1 MLRRRLRDRPVR
13 RRHRDQRGTPLCGGR
28 LELPGL
34 QGRPGRRGAAGAL
47 PPRGRGARGARRAGG
62 GGRPRRLGLQARPPP
77 PAPPPGRSGRAGP
90 DPPAAGRAA
99 GESERVRLHFLLAR
113 RVPPVLSPVLREVFR
128 LLEAEGFEIDS
139 ATPEEVV
146 TRPDRLAARH
156 DLYVLKSHTE
166 LALSLAGVLHARGA
180 RVLNPYPSC
189 LATQNKIIASG
200 LLWAARVPAPDVWVT
215 GDLRLLRDVAAARPL
230 IIKPYLGHRGAGL
243 RLVRDPAELDALAP
257 LDGPVIVQ
265 EYVEGGGEDL
275 KVYVVGDYV
284 AAVRKPF
291 SPDSFTLP
299 GRPAPASPEVRD
311 IALRCRRAF
320 RRRLFGLEVG
330 ESPRGP
336 PGGGGDTGSVLNG
349 VASCPAP

>member
-1 MLRRRLRDRPVR
+1 M
-13 RRHRDQRGTPLCGGR
+13 
-28 LELPGL
+28 
-34 QGRPGRRGAAGAL
+34 
-47 PPRGRGARGARRAGG
+47 
-62 GGRPRRLGLQARPPP
+62 
-77 PAPPPGRSGRAGP
+77 
-90 DPPAAGRAA
+90 
-99 GESERVRLHFLLAR
+99 RLHFLLAR

-128 LLEAEGFEIDS
+128 LLAAEGFAIDS
-139 ATPEEVV
+139 ATSEEVV

-166 LALSLAGVLHARGA
+166 LALSLAGVLHGRGA
-180 RVLNPYPSC
+180 RLLNPYPSC

-215 GDLRLLRDVAAARPL
+215 GDLRLLRDVVAARPL
-230 IIKPYLGHRGAGL
+230 IIKPYLGHRGAGV

-257 LDGPVIVQ
+257 LDAPVIVQ

-299 GRPAPASPEVRD
+299 GRPAPVSPEVRD
-311 IALRCRRAF
+311 IALRCGRVF
-320 RRRLFGLEVG
+320 GLGLFGLDVV

-336 PGGGGDTGSVLNG
+336 WVVDVNTFPGYKGVPDAASRIAQYIGAAAVRAARGEPVVAAAPPVPTVPGSALKVLLN
-349 VASCPAP
+349 ALSTTPATREELNQIRKLLDELKERRERA

>member
-1 MLRRRLRDRPVR
+1 M
-13 RRHRDQRGTPLCGGR
+13 
-28 LELPGL
+28 
-34 QGRPGRRGAAGAL
+34 
-47 PPRGRGARGARRAGG
+47 
-62 GGRPRRLGLQARPPP
+62 
-77 PAPPPGRSGRAGP
+77 
-90 DPPAAGRAA
+90 
-99 GESERVRLHFLLAR
+99 RLHFLLAR

-128 LLEAEGFEIDS
+128 LLAAEGFAIDS
-139 ATPEEVV
+139 ATPEEAV

-180 RVLNPYPSC
+180 RLLNPYPSC

-230 IIKPYLGHRGAGL
+230 IIKPYLGHRGAGV

-265 EYVEGGGEDL
+265 EYVAGGGEDL
-275 KVYVVGDYV
+275 KVYVAGDYV

-299 GRPAPASPEVRD
+299 GRPAPVSPEVRD
-311 IALRCRRAF
+311 IALRCGRVF
-320 RRRLFGLEVG
+320 GLGLFGLDVV

-336 PGGGGDTGSVLNG
+336 WVVDVNTFPGYKGVPDAASRIAQYIGAAALRAARGEPVVAAAPPVPTVPGSALKVVLN
-349 VASCPAP
+349 ALSTTPATREELNQIRKLLDELKERRERA